1 MTPPLSG
8 IVPPLVTPLKDR
20 DTLDVGGLERLIE
33 HVIAGGVH
41 GIFILGTTG
50 EGPALSHRLRREL
63 IGRSVDLARGRVP
76 VLVGVTDT
84 SFVEAAEIAR
94 HAGEAGAW
102 AIVTAAPYYFWADQ
116 DELIRYVDGLM
127 AESPLPL
134 MLYNIP
140 ILTKVCFEPE
150 TVARLVDRKRIIGIK
165 DTSGDFSRFDRFLPL
180 LKERPDWT
188 LLMGPENLMAESVM
202 KGGHGG
208 VNGGANLRPRL
219 LVDLY
224 DAACAKDTS
233 RVAKLQEQVMQLGRI
248 YRVLPGE
255 SAKFRGL
262 KCALSV
268 AGICDDF
275 MTEPFRR
282 FEGPDREKIR
292 ALLTEMKIVK
302 GGRD

>member
-1 MTPPLSG
+1 MMHPLSG
-8 IVPPLVTPLKDR
+8 IVPPLVTPLKGR
-20 DTLDVGGLERLIE
+20 DALDVDGLQRLIE

-63 IGRSVDLARGRVP
+63 IDRSVQQTRGRVP
-76 VLVGVTDT
+76 VLVGITDT
-84 SFVEAAEIAR
+84 SFVEALEIAR
-94 HAGEAGAW
+94 HAGDAGAW
-102 AIVTAAPYYFWADQ
+102 AVVTAAPYYFRADQ
-116 DELIRYVDGLM
+116 SELIDYVDALI

-140 ILTKVCFEPE
+140 TLTKVCFEPE
-150 TVARLVDRKRIIGIK
+150 TVARLLDRKRIIGIK

-180 LKERPDWT
+180 LEQRPDWT
-188 LLMGPENLMAESVM
+188 LLMGPERLMAEAVM

-208 VNGGANLRPRL
+208 VNGGANLCPRL

-224 DAACAKDTS
+224 DAARAHDAS
-233 RVAKLQEQVMQLGRI
+233 RVAQLQERLTQLARI
-248 YRVLPGE
+248 YCVIPGE
-255 SAKFRGL
+255 SARFRGL

-275 MTEPFRR
+275 MAEPFRR
-282 FEGPDREKIR
+282 FEGAEREKIR
-292 ALLTEMKIVK
+292 MLLTGMHIA
-302 GGRD
+302 

>member
-1 MTPPLSG
+1 MTHPISG
-8 IVPPLVTPLKDR
+8 IVPPLVTPLRDR
-20 DTLDVGGLERLIE
+20 DALDVAGLERLIE

-41 GIFILGTTG
+41 GIFILGSTG

-63 IGRSVDLARGRVP
+63 IDRSVELARGRVP
-76 VLVGVTDT
+76 VLVGITDT
-84 SFVEAAEIAR
+84 SFVEAMEIAR
-94 HAGEAGAW
+94 HAGDAGAW
-102 AIVTAAPYYFWADQ
+102 AVVTAAPYYFRADQ
-116 DELIRYVDGLM
+116 AELVNYIDGLL

-140 ILTKVCFEPE
+140 TLTKVCFEPE

-188 LLMGPENLMAESVM
+188 LLMGPETLMAESVM
-202 KGGHGG
+202 KGGRGG
-208 VNGGANLRPRL
+208 VNGGANLRPHL
-219 LVDLY
+219 FVDLY
-224 DAACAKDTS
+224 EAALARDAA
-233 RVAKLQEQVMQLGRI
+233 RVAQLQEQVMQLGRI
-248 YRVLPGE
+248 YRVIPGE

-275 MTEPFRR
+275 MSEPFRR
-282 FEGPDREKIR
+282 FDGDAREKIR
-292 ALLTEMKIVK
+292 ALLTEMKIV
-302 GGRD
+302 

>member
-1 MTPPLSG
+1 MTHPISG
-8 IVPPLVTPLKDR
+8 IVPPLVTPLRDR
-20 DTLDVGGLERLIE
+20 DALDVAGLERLIE
-33 HVIAGGVH
+33 HVIAGGVN
-41 GIFILGTTG
+41 GIFILGSMG

-63 IGRSVDLARGRVP
+63 IDRSVELARGRVP
-76 VLVGVTDT
+76 VLVGITDT
-84 SFVEAAEIAR
+84 SFVEALEIAK
-94 HAGEAGAW
+94 HAGDAGAW
-102 AIVTAAPYYFWADQ
+102 AVVSAAPYYFRADQ
-116 DELIRYVDGLM
+116 SELINYVDGLL

-140 ILTKVCFEPE
+140 TLTKVCFEPE
-150 TVARLVDRKRIIGIK
+150 TVARLADRKRIIGIK

-188 LLMGPENLMAESVM
+188 LLMGPETLMAESVM
-202 KGGHGG
+202 KGGRGG

-219 LVDLY
+219 FVDLY
-224 DAACAKDTS
+224 DAALAHDAA
-233 RVAKLQEQVMQLGRI
+233 RVARLQEQLMQLGRI
-248 YRVLPGE
+248 YRVIPGE

-282 FEGPDREKIR
+282 FEGADREKIR
-292 ALLTEMKIVK
+292 ALLTEMKII
-302 GGRD
+302 

>member
-1 MTPPLSG
+1 MTHPISG
-8 IVPPLVTPLKDR
+8 IVPPLVTPLRDR
-20 DTLDVGGLERLIE
+20 DAMDVAGLERLIE

-63 IGRSVDLARGRVP
+63 IDRSVELARGRVP
-76 VLVGVTDT
+76 VLVGITDT
-84 SFVEAAEIAR
+84 SFVEALEIAK
-94 HAGEAGAW
+94 HAGDAGAW
-102 AIVTAAPYYFWADQ
+102 AVVTAAPYYFRADQ
-116 DELIRYVDGLM
+116 AELINYVDGLL

-140 ILTKVCFEPE
+140 TLTKVCFEPE

-188 LLMGPENLMAESVM
+188 LLMGPETLMAESVM
-202 KGGHGG
+202 KGGRGG

-219 LVDLY
+219 FVDLY
-224 DAACAKDTS
+224 EAALARDAA

-248 YRVLPGE
+248 YRVIPGE

-282 FEGPDREKIR
+282 FESADREKIQ
-292 ALLTEMKIVK
+292 ALLTELKII
-302 GGRD
+302 